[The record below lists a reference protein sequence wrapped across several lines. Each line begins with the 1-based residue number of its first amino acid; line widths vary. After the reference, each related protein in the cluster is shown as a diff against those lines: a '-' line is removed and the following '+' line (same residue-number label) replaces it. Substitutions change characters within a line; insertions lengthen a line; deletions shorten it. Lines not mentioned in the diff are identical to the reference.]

1 MSGVVGVN
9 ESMGG
14 GCRLVKVLIARVPK
28 ADLTQPF

>member
-14 GCRLVKVLIARVPK
+14 CRLVKVSIARVPK